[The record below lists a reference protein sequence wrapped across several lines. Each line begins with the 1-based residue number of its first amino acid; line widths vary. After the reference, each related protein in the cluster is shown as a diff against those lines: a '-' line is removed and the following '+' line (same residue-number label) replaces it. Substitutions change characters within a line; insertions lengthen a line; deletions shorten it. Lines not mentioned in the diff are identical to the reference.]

1 MIFLL
6 RVRVVALLLNSIVET
21 FAPHSQKKKTVL
33 RSFNIVTYYTIL
45 VFLSLL
51 KLFSLYHLHSNI
63 LVTIINSSKFQQ

>member
-6 RVRVVALLLNSIVET
+6 RVRVVSLLLNSIVET

-51 KLFSLYHLHSNI
+51 KLF
-63 LVTIINSSKFQQ
+63 

>member
-21 FAPHSQKKKTVL
+21 FASHSQKKKTVL
-33 RSFNIVTYYTIL
+33 RSFNIVIYYTIL

-51 KLFSLYHLHSNI
+51 KLF
-63 LVTIINSSKFQQ
+63 